1 MSTSDIE
8 TIILINEADRRE
20 GYFSFG
26 TSNPAHNR
34 KLLRRVGDGFAPKIS
49 KGPGGF
55 VTWWQYRL
63 PIKLLSSTF
72 GIRKASPTRKVRGK
86 PFRAKD

>member
-20 GYFSFG
+20 GYFRFG

-34 KLLRRVGDGFAPKIS
+34 KLLRRVGDIRPKIS
-49 KGPGGF
+49 KSAGEP
-55 VTWWQYRL
+55 VWWEYKL

-72 GIRKASPTRKVRGK
+72 GIRKASPMRAARGK
-86 PFRAKD
+86 PFKAKG